1 MERTGG
7 GSTVLSVLRT
17 LCEGLRW
24 GVGVH
29 DFIKQDETRPHPEG
43 SRGLA
48 ALCGCGETLPK
59 WRLWL

>member
-1 MERTGG
+1 M
-7 GSTVLSVLRT
+7 LSVLRT

-29 DFIKQDETRPHPEG
+29 DFIKKDETRPHPEG
-43 SRGLA
+43 SQGLA